1 MKTQPK
7 TQTVERPRGR
17 ILQRL
22 RGRIMQGQPLC
33 RMCDEKGLVT
43 PGAEMD
49 HIVPLFMGGS
59 NDDDNLQMLCV
70 ECHRKKSADDLGVR
84 FKPTIGV
91 DGWPIGQEPGGAGQN
106 PRAKTP

>member
-49 HIVPLFMGGS
+49 HIVPLFMGGT
-59 NDDDNLQMLCV
+59 NDDENLQMLCV

-84 FKPTIGV
+84 FKPTIGS
-91 DGWPIGQEPGGAGQN
+91 DGWPISPEPGGAGQN